1 MDLDLSLSLSL
12 PLQIARWRRRH
23 LSSLHSKINA
33 SSPPADAPAQKMA
46 PPPDPST
53 PGITR
58 SLREKR
64 KKDVYLGKEKV
75 FFTLSVAGGGRGKDL
90 LRAGG

>member
-1 MDLDLSLSLSL
+1 MNLDLSLSLSL
-12 PLQIARWRRRH
+12 PPQIARWRRH

-33 SSPPADAPAQKMA
+33 SSPPTDVPAQKMEL
-46 PPPDPST
+46 PPDPAT

-58 SLREKR
+58 SLREKK

-75 FFTLSVAGGGRGKDL
+75 FFTLSVAGGGGDL
-90 LRAGG
+90 LRAGGG